1 MSKRLFYGTI
11 LAAVLVG
18 VALAAPKPAILQ
30 RPGLWTAQVTF
41 EHPQQIVVGQGRY
54 WYMIMSVTN
63 RTGQDIE
70 FYPKCDLLTDTFQI
84 VPAGRRVPAAV
95 FQQIKQRHAAAYPF
109 LELLD
114 RVDSRI
120 LQGEDNAK
128 DFAIIWPDFDLQA
141 SSFQIFVGGL
151 SNETAMV
158 QHPVAVDETGQPLQ
172 IFLRKTLELNYTLHG
187 DPAIRSAV
195 ETVYEGQSWV
205 MR

>member
-1 MSKRLFYGTI
+1 MKERLVYGTV
-11 LAAVLVG
+11 LAVVLAGLCV
-18 VALAAPKPAILQ
+18 AAPKPAILQ
-30 RPGLWTAQVTF
+30 GPGLWTLQVTF

-54 WYMIMSVTN
+54 WYMIMSVIN

-70 FYPKCDLLTDTFQI
+70 FHPKCDLMTDTFQI

-114 RVDSRI
+114 ATDSRF

-128 DFAIIWPDFDLQA
+128 DLAIIWPDFDLQA
-141 SSFQIFVGGL
+141 TSFQVFMTGL
-151 SNETAMV
+151 SNETVVV
-158 QHPVAVDETGQPLQ
+158 QHPMAVDETGRPLQ

-187 DPAIRSAV
+187 DPTIRSAV
-195 ETVYEGQSWV
+195 QIVYDGQSWV